1 MKEKLISL
9 YLSSLSETVSAPEID
24 HALIESGYVEIT
36 EGGAVLTELGRSQFK
51 VVFTGGTYDL
61 LHSGHLFTLQEAKG
75 FGDVLVVI
83 IARDSTVSARKRV
96 PFQNEKERLKLMQN
110 IRVVDLALLGDEH
123 DHLKTVE
130 IVAPDIIALGA
141 DQMYDDDVL
150 LRKIH
155 QRGLKDVEIR
165 RLESDYE
172 GLSTTKLIRKIVSR
186 YCDVE
191 EI

>member
-9 YLSSLSETVSAPEID
+9 YLSSLSETVSVPEID
-24 HALIESGYVEIT
+24 PTLIESGYVEIT
-36 EGGAVLTELGRSQFK
+36 EGGAVLTESGRSQFK

-96 PFQNEKERLKLMQN
+96 PFQSEKERLKLMQN

>member
-9 YLSSLSETVSAPEID
+9 YLSSLSETVSVPEID
-24 HALIESGYVEIT
+24 RALIESGFVEIT
-36 EGGAVLTELGRSQFK
+36 EGGVVLTELGRSQFK

-96 PFQNEKERLKLMQN
+96 PFQGEKERLKLMQN